1 VLSPRISFVVWMGRV
16 GCSTRTVH
24 LETKETHSCTS
35 TNPIRTLEK
44 VSPRDEITFPLL
56 DWKLLGCFALHLPHL
71 LGTDYILWSKF
82 DDDF

>member
-1 VLSPRISFVVWMGRV
+1 MGHV

-24 LETKETHSCTS
+24 LETKETYSFTS
-35 TNPIRTLEK
+35 TNLIRTLER

-71 LGTDYILWSKF
+71 LATDYILWSKF
-82 DDDF
+82 DDDFEFEQAMN